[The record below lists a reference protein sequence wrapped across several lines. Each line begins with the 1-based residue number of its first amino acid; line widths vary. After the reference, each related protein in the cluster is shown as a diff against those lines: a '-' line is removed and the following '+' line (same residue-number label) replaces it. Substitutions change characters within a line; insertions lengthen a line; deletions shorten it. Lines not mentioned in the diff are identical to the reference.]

1 MTASPRNRAAKP
13 RRQPAGC
20 AQCAHCNGGWSDGR
34 RAATPPDIKGR
45 RSHPSI
51 PEIPGLPEWMEEQF
65 KQAPRP
71 SFREIEVRLKET
83 PFWNKIRAAGFR
95 TGKSTIHTYYVKW
108 FADMARKN
116 VVAEYAAAYN
126 VSGSSGDVLD
136 IEAAITGL
144 VNVAI
149 FQDLQDEL
157 NEGKGVTPKAAA
169 LVELHRK
176 LQSSSARRES
186 ERRAAGISARKA
198 YEAAREEIV
207 AILRDSPDALRLV
220 LAAIEKAQNRTEEK
234 AA

>member
-1 MTASPRNRAAKP
+1 
-13 RRQPAGC
+13 
-20 AQCAHCNGGWSDGR
+20 
-34 RAATPPDIKGR
+34 
-45 RSHPSI
+45 
-51 PEIPGLPEWMEEQF
+51 MEEQF
-65 KQAPRP
+65 KQVPRP
-71 SFREIEVRLKET
+71 SFREIETRLKET

-95 TGKSTIHTYYVKW
+95 TGKSTIHTYYVNW
-108 FADMARKN
+108 FADMARKR
-116 VVAEYAAAYN
+116 VVTEYAAAYN
-126 VSGSSGDVLD
+126 DSGKRGAVLD

-157 NEGKGVTPKAAA
+157 NEGKGVTPKAAG

-207 AILRDSPDALRLV
+207 AILKDSPDALQLV
-220 LAAIEKAQNRTEEK
+220 LTAIEKAQTKTEEK